1 LNPEEVARQFRDEAG
16 GIPRHSELAF
26 PVPLPERGLPAGA
39 LIILGLIL
47 VGGAYIGWYRLSG
60 EGRLPAETVAPLP
73 TRLANLAD
81 QAIPGPDG
89 RIPLPEQ
96 PAPAPPR
103 AADDDQF
110 EPREAATENPLL
122 MPDPPP
128 PPPPPPI
135 EEMRSASMSG
145 GTATTAIAMPVM
157 PQMPRPEPPP
167 PAVITPTPVDPP
179 PTDASRVVL
188 RATGDSWVQVKER
201 GGQQLIGKM
210 MKAGETFPVPDR
222 ANLLLTTGNA
232 GRVEVVVDGAVMPSL
247 GAVGM
252 ARKDVPLDPDQLKAG
267 TATLPPAKR

>member
-1 LNPEEVARQFRDEAG
+1 
-16 GIPRHSELAF
+16 
-26 PVPLPERGLPAGA
+26 LPAGA
-39 LIILGLIL
+39 LIILGLVL

-73 TRLANLAD
+73 ARLANLAD
-81 QAIPGPDG
+81 QAIPGLDG

-103 AADDDQF
+103 ASDDDQF

-157 PQMPRPEPPP
+157 PQMPRPEPPL
-167 PAVITPTPVDPP
+167 PAVTTPTPVDLP

-201 GGQQLIGKM
+201 GGQQLIGKV

-247 GAVGM
+247 GAVGT

-267 TATLPPAKR
+267 TPAVPPAKR